1 MIIIKVMGGLGNQMF
16 QYAFGEALKRIEH
29 FDVKYDISYFSDIP
43 EGDTPRM
50 SYDQLLNQSQD
61 IATEEEIQLLLKK
74 DKALRNRIKKILHCY
89 KSNVLTEADEIVDE
103 SYLNGYWQQESYFK
117 GIESVI
123 RKKYDFSQYVLS
135 EKAVNV
141 LSMIQNA
148 KYSASIH
155 VRGGDYLSD
164 TNSSIFGG
172 VCSEAYYKKACDY
185 VLKQNPNVTFFMF
198 SNDTAWAKEI
208 LHIPEENVV
217 VVSDLLGQEE
227 EWVEL
232 YLMSCCRSN
241 IIANSSYS
249 WWAAWLNTNE
259 DKTVLSP
266 SRWKNSDGESKI
278 ICKDWIRIDA

>member
-1 MIIIKVMGGLGNQMF
+1 
-16 QYAFGEALKRIEH
+16 
-29 FDVKYDISYFSDIP
+29 
-43 EGDTPRM
+43 
-50 SYDQLLNQSQD
+50 
-61 IATEEEIQLLLKK
+61 
-74 DKALRNRIKKILHCY
+74 
-89 KSNVLTEADEIVDE
+89 
-103 SYLNGYWQQESYFK
+103 
-117 GIESVI
+117 
-123 RKKYDFSQYVLS
+123 
-135 EKAVNV
+135 
-141 LSMIQNA
+141 
-148 KYSASIH
+148 
-155 VRGGDYLSD
+155 
-164 TNSSIFGG
+164 
-172 VCSEAYYKKACDY
+172 
-185 VLKQNPNVTFFMF
+185 MF